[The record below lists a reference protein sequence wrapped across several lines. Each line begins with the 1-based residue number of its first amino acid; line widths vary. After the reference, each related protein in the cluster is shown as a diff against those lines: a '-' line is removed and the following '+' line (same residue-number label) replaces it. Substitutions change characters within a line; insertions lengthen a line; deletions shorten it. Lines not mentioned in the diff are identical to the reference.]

1 MKRLA
6 LALAALVACGNNS
19 TAKQP
24 DGAAAATT
32 TTTTTTTPSASN
44 TTATSAT
51 TTATPT
57 TTNTAPATAAS
68 PPPMLADDVIKQAV
82 TAKQEILIVRV
93 TGIEGIAPGS
103 RSETT
108 TYVLDV
114 VRAALGTSKGSL
126 KLSHYGAPKL
136 EKGKVYAV
144 TTRDGNPMWGTK
156 GLRESVEIPAGQEE
170 AAAKAHADKAKTLG
184 GN

>member
-1 MKRLA
+1 MRRFAFA
-6 LALAALVACGNNS
+6 LLCAACGNNS

-24 DGAAAATT
+24 DGAA
-32 TTTTTTTPSASN
+32 TTTPPPSTAA
-44 TTATSAT
+44 TATATSAV
-51 TTATPT
+51 TPT
-57 TTNTAPATAAS
+57 SAS

-82 TAKQEILIVRV
+82 TSKQEILVV
-93 TGIEGIAPGS
+93 KVLGIEGAAGGS

-108 TYVLDV
+108 TYSLDV
-114 VRAALGTSKGSL
+114 VRAAMGTSKGPL

-136 EKGKVYAV
+136 EQGKLYVI

-156 GLRESVEIPAGQEE
+156 GIRESIEIPAGQEE
-170 AAAKAHADKAKTLG
+170 AAANAHADKAKSLG

>member
-6 LALAALVACGNNS
+6 LALLTLVACGNNS

-24 DGAAAATT
+24 DGAA
-32 TTTTTTTPSASN
+32 TTTPPQATATN
-44 TTATSAT
+44 TT
-51 TTATPT
+51 TPT
-57 TTNTAPATAAS
+57 SAS
-68 PPPMLADDVIKQAV
+68 PPPMLGDDVIKQAV
-82 TAKQEILIVRV
+82 TTKQEILIVRV
-93 TGIEGIAPGS
+93 TGIEGAAPGS

-108 TYVLDV
+108 TYALDV
-114 VRAALGTSKGSL
+114 VRAALGTSKGPL

-136 EKGKVYAV
+136 EKGKVYAI

-156 GLRESVEIPAGQEE
+156 GLRESIEIPGGQEE
-170 AAAKAHADKAKTLG
+170 AAANAHAEKAKALG